1 MFTVEELVKS
11 ELRTMGYKAGRYFEK
26 DLCLSDKG
34 YKLTNSPFIKIRDE
48 IAPTIDMSDFQYK
61 SNLTEK
67 DFTWD
72 YDEYWTDYNDEMRC
86 SYRLPTKNEKKEI
99 VAAENR
105 RREDEM
111 YNDEYNHRL
120 ANAIVAR
127 IVSAIQ
133 EAEQQ
138 MQKEWEEWKRSH
150 QIETNNEDDEE
161 DDIF

>member
-11 ELRTMGYKAGRYFEK
+11 ELRTMGYKADRYFEE
-26 DLCLSDKG
+26 DLCPSNYG
-34 YKLTNSPFIKIRDE
+34 YKITSPFMKIRDE
-48 IAPTIDMSDFQYK
+48 LASTIDMSDCSFK

-72 YDEYWTDYNDEMRC
+72 YDEYWTDCDDKMYC
-86 SYRLPTKNEKKEI
+86 SYRLPSEREKREI

-111 YNDEYNHRL
+111 YNNEYNHRL
-120 ANAIVAR
+120 AKAIVIH
-127 IVSAIQ
+127 IVRAIQ

-138 MQKEWEEWKRSH
+138 WQKEFEEAWKRTH
-150 QIETNNEDDEE
+150 PIENNVEDDE